1 MRNLKLKFCQQYTK
15 GVVEQPKYLLLN
27 PNSSKSD
34 DVRFMVTDDKL
45 FSYKPGSTEFP
56 KVLAEVPGIV
66 AAEYLALENEIC
78 LATSVGEVLLVN
90 PDTQKVNEG
99 TYCDVGIEGMSWSP
113 DQEVV
118 VFVTKQHNV
127 VVMTCTY
134 DPLTEHCLD
143 DETAEAE
150 GEFINVGWGKKETQ
164 FHGSEGKQAAKQKL
178 DDGTKVN
185 LEELPK
191 DIHID
196 WRADGAYFVV
206 SYVSQ
211 SRGRTFKVFDKEG
224 KLQYVGEKQ
233 PSLGSAIGWRP
244 SGTWIAIPQRL
255 PNKSCIALFEKN
267 GLRHRELVL
276 PFDLQEE
283 PVECIK
289 WSSDSEILCLK
300 TQHKLYLYTI
310 GNYHW
315 YLKQVLEFSDEQQ
328 ISYLQWDNRMGEEKT
343 LHILFETGKYLM
355 YKWQWCIDRYNRT
368 GLVCVVDGKRLLLT
382 DFSKAMIPPPMSSQE
397 LQLDGE
403 AFIVAVCLQGVQDD
417 LQLCI
422 YDSRHNMHVYKG
434 KVTQPTLF
442 TKQGVLKTLE
452 APETLMPLQYANL
465 QWFESFEDTYL
476 LSNYTEDNMTSLKFF
491 SLDVTKS
498 CFKVVSCV
506 SIPGTIYTLTP
517 SGREQPCELFYQLME
532 DCRLIQL
539 VFDVDTNR
547 ETSRRLH
554 AQFEHLIEQLETF
567 IRPLE
572 AETFTIALTNNQGL
586 FINSQ
591 SSAQDVTSFCM
602 AGNYL
607 TFTKLASLH
616 FLRLSDLCLV
626 NERRLER
633 GSKLIT
639 TVADS
644 ARTVLQMPRGNLEA
658 ICPRV
663 LSLELVGA
671 LLEAQKYCLAF
682 DTLRKQR
689 INLNILCDHNMCD
702 FVNRLDVFLHEIQNP
717 NWLNLFLSDLQNE
730 DFTKSMYSSNY
741 KENSQLYPE
750 GFKIENKVAY
760 LCKALCSRMEQTSEK
775 RYRLPILTA
784 YVKTGEL
791 EKALELIWQDKKNDN
806 ATDGGGAAA
815 AAAEDALK
823 YLLYLVDVNEL
834 YNVALG
840 TYDFGLVLFV
850 AQKSQKDP
858 KEYLA
863 FLNELKSYELNYRK
877 FKIDEHLKRPEKAL
891 KHIANCGKEKFVEAL
906 TFIKKHEYYAQALR
920 AFQGDGECYRAICLA
935 FADYLRAKGR
945 FENASI
951 LYERGLNLQQ
961 ALLSAK
967 HVLDWQRAL
976 MLAKKIDPQTV
987 DIVANSLISP
997 LQEQGK
1003 HFEAFELAKK
1013 YSNNFTASLDCLFAG
1028 KLFLRAIYEINLNE
1042 SDNNKEILQNLL
1054 IPKLLAYH
1062 EILATNLAADEAQ
1075 FIKHKERLLEVRVIR
1090 KKQAQNFIDGSDQV
1104 DIDECDLLSDTTS
1117 LRSSRYTASSRGTGK
1132 TFRSSKNRRK
1142 HERKLLSF
1150 KPGNPFED
1158 IAYIDALYNQ
1168 ITSCFAQQQHIHDTC
1183 KALVLCNQENVATDL
1198 QQQLKRLLSLMQDS
1212 LDDIWIPEMLTISA
1226 AQQFLQGPNIDYTQL
1241 QNEQRYAMMD
1251 PLKRFKPQLSQID
1264 WEHEILQL

>member
-1 MRNLKLKFCQQYTK
+1 MRNLKLKYNQQYTQGIAQAK
-15 GVVEQPKYLLLN
+15 CLLIN
-27 PNSSKSD
+27 PNSGKSD
-34 DVRFMVTDDKL
+34 DNRFVVTDDKL
-45 FSYKPGSTEFP
+45 FLYKPGSTEPP
-56 KVLAEVPGIV
+56 KVLAEVPDIV

-90 PDTQKVNEG
+90 PDNLQVNEG
-99 TYCDVGIEGMSWSP
+99 TFCDVGIECMSWSP

-118 VFVTKQHNV
+118 VFVTKHHNV

-134 DPLTEHCLD
+134 DPLAEHSLS
-143 DETAEAE
+143 DENAEAE
-150 GEFINVGWGKKETQ
+150 GEFVNVGWGKKETQ
-164 FHGSEGKQAAKQKL
+164 FHGSEGKQAAKQNL

-185 LEELPK
+185 VEELPQ
-191 DIHID
+191 DIHVD

-206 SYVSQ
+206 SYVS
-211 SRGRTFKVFDKEG
+211 SAKGRTFKVFDKEG
-224 KLQYVGEKQ
+224 KLQYVAEKQ
-233 PSLGSAIGWRP
+233 PNLSPAVSWRP
-244 SGTWIAIPQRL
+244 SGNWIALPQRL

-276 PFDLQEE
+276 PFDLQNE
-283 PVECIK
+283 PVESIK

-315 YLKQVLEFSDEQQ
+315 YLKQVLEFSIENQ
-328 ISYLQWDNRMGEEKT
+328 INYLIWDNRIGEEKT
-343 LHILFETGKYLM
+343 LHLLFENGKYLV
-355 YKWQWCIDRYNRT
+355 YKWHWSIDRFNRS

-382 DFSKAMIPPPMSSQE
+382 DFSKAVIPPPMCSQE
-397 LQLDGE
+397 LLLENE
-403 AFIVAVCLQGVQDD
+403 AFIAAICLQGVQED

-422 YDSRHNMHVYKG
+422 YDSKHNIHLFKA
-434 KVTQPTLF
+434 KVTAPTKF
-442 TKQGVLKTLE
+442 TKLGVLKSLE
-452 APETLMPLQYANL
+452 SPDSLQPLQYANL

-476 LSNYTEDNMTSLKFF
+476 LAYNTRDNVSALKFF
-491 SLDVTKS
+491 SLDLTQN
-498 CFKVVSCV
+498 CFKAVSTV
-506 SIPGTIYTLTP
+506 NIAGTVYTLAP
-517 SGREQPCELFYQLME
+517 SGREQPCELFYQLMD
-532 DCRLIQL
+532 DCRLMQL
-539 VFDVDTNR
+539 VFDVDSNR

-554 AQFEHLIEQLETF
+554 AEFENLIEQLETF

-572 AETFTIALTNNQGL
+572 AETFTIALTINQVL
-586 FINSQ
+586 FINTQ
-591 SSAQDVTSFCM
+591 RSAQDVTSFCM

-639 TVADS
+639 TVSQS

-671 LLEAQKYCLAF
+671 LLESQKYCLAF
-682 DTLRKQR
+682 DMLRKQR

-702 FVNRLDVFLHEIQNP
+702 FVNRLDVFLQEIQNP

-730 DFTKSMYSSNY
+730 DFTKTMYSSNY
-741 KENSQLYPE
+741 KENSQTYPE
-750 GFKIENKVAY
+750 DFKIENKVLY
-760 LCKALCSRMEQTSEK
+760 LCKALCARMEQSSEK

-784 YVKTGEL
+784 YVKMGEL
-791 EKALELIWQDKKNDN
+791 EKALELIWQDKRNDN
-806 ATDGGGAAA
+806 NTDGSGT

-877 FKIDEHLKRPEKAL
+877 FKIDEHLKRFAKAL
-891 KHIANCGKEKFVEAL
+891 KHIANCGKEKFDEAL
-906 TFIKKHEYYAQALR
+906 AFIKKHEYYAQALR
-920 AFQGDGECYRAICLA
+920 AYREDEDCYREICLA
-935 FADYLRAKGR
+935 FADYLRGKGK

-951 LYERGLNLQQ
+951 LYERGLNMQQ

-967 HVLDWQRAL
+967 HVLDWQRVL
-976 MLAKKIDPQTV
+976 MLAKKIDPESVAT
-987 DIVANSLISP
+987 VANSLISP

-1003 HFEAFELAKK
+1003 HLEAFELAKK
-1013 YSNNFTASLDCLFAG
+1013 YSNNFTSALECLFAG
-1028 KLFLRAIYEINLNE
+1028 KLFLTAIYEINVNE
-1042 SDNNKEILQNLL
+1042 DGDQKEELLQNLL

-1062 EILATNLAADEAQ
+1062 EILSNNLAADQAE
-1075 FIKHKERLLEVRVIR
+1075 FIKHKARLLEVRIER
-1090 KKQAQNFIDGSDQV
+1090 SKQAQNLVDGNDQI

-1158 IAYIDALYNQ
+1158 IAYISALYTQ
-1168 ITSCFAQQQHIHDTC
+1168 ITKCFNQQQHIHDTC
-1183 KALVLCNQENVATDL
+1183 KALVLCNKENEATDL
-1198 QQQLKRLLSLMQDS
+1198 QQQLKVLLRLMQDS
-1212 LDDIWIPEMLTISA
+1212 LDDIWIPEMLSVTA
-1226 AQQFLQGPNIDYTQL
+1226 AQQFIQGPNFDYTQL
-1241 QNEQRYAMMD
+1241 QNEQRYAMLD
-1251 PLKRFKPQLSQID
+1251 PIKRFKPQLNIID

>member
-1 MRNLKLKFCQQYTK
+1 MRNLKLKYTQRFSRGISQSK
-15 GVVEQPKYLLLN
+15 FLLLN
-27 PNSSKSD
+27 PNSTKSD
-34 DVRFMVTDDKL
+34 DPRYVVTKDKL
-45 FSYKPGSTEFP
+45 FQYKPGSAEPP
-56 KVLAEVPGIV
+56 KILAEVPDIV

-90 PDTQKVNEG
+90 PETQQMNEG
-99 TYCDVGIEGMSWSP
+99 TFCDVGIECMAWSP

-118 VFVTKQHNV
+118 IFVTKHHNV

-143 DETAEAE
+143 DENAEAE
-150 GEFINVGWGKKETQ
+150 GEFVNVGWGKKETQ

-185 LEELPK
+185 VEELTK

-196 WRADGAYFVV
+196 WRADGAFFVV

-211 SRGRTFKVFDKEG
+211 ARGRTFKVFDKEG
-224 KLQYVGEKQ
+224 KLQYVAEKQ
-233 PSLGSAIGWRP
+233 LNLSPATGWRP
-244 SGTWIAIPQRL
+244 SGNWIAIPQKL

-276 PFDLQEE
+276 PFDLQNE
-283 PVECIK
+283 PVETIK

-300 TQHKLYLYTI
+300 TQQKIYLYTI

-315 YLKQVLEFSDEQQ
+315 YLKQVLEFPAENQ
-328 ISYLQWDNRMGEEKT
+328 ITNLQWDNRMGEEKT
-343 LHILFETGKYLM
+343 LHILFESGKYM
-355 YKWQWCIDRYNRT
+355 IYKWHWTIDRYNRS
-368 GLVCVVDGKRLLLT
+368 GLVCVIDGKRLLLT
-382 DFSKAMIPPPMSSQE
+382 DFSKAVIPPPMSSQE
-397 LQLDGE
+397 LKLEDD
-403 AFIVAVCLQGVQDD
+403 AFIQSVCLQGVQED

-422 YDSRHNMHVYKG
+422 YDSKHNIHIFKG
-434 KVTQPTLF
+434 KVAAPTVF
-442 TKQGVLKTLE
+442 EKQGVLKPVEESDNLVPLE
-452 APETLMPLQYANL
+452 YGNL

-476 LSNYTEDNMTSLKFF
+476 VANYTVDNATILQFF
-491 SLDVTKS
+491 SVDFPQACYKQ
-498 CFKVVSCV
+498 VS
-506 SIPGTIYTLTP
+506 SLNIPGTICALTP
-517 SGREQPCELFYQLME
+517 SGREQPCELFYQILEDYRLM
-532 DCRLIQL
+532 QL
-539 VFDVDTNR
+539 VFDVDSNR

-554 AQFEHLIEQLETF
+554 AQFENLIDQLETI

-572 AETFTIALTNNQGL
+572 TETFTIALTNNQGL
-586 FINSQ
+586 YINSQ
-591 SSAQDVTSFCM
+591 RSAQDVTSYCM

-644 ARTVLQMPRGNLEA
+644 ARTILQMPRGNLEA

-671 LLEAQKYCLAF
+671 LLEAKKYGLAF
-682 DTLRKQR
+682 DMLRKQR

-702 FVNRLDVFLHEIQNP
+702 FVNRLDVFLQEIQNP

-730 DFTKSMYSSNY
+730 DFTKTMYASNY
-741 KENSQLYPE
+741 KENSQVYPE
-750 GFKIENKVAY
+750 EFKIETKVPY
-760 LCKALCSRMEQTSEK
+760 LCKALCTRMEQSSEK
-775 RYRLPILTA
+775 RFRLPILTA
-784 YVKTGEL
+784 YVKMDNL
-791 EKALELIWQDKKNDN
+791 EKALELIWEDRKKDN
-806 ATDGGGAAA
+806 ASEGAT

-877 FKIDEHLKRPEKAL
+877 FKIDEHLKRYEKAL
-891 KHIANCGKEKFVEAL
+891 KHISNCGKEKFDEAL
-906 TFIKKHEYYAQALR
+906 AFIKKHQYYAQALR
-920 AFQGDGECYRAICLA
+920 AYQDNAECYREICLA
-935 FADYLRAKGR
+935 FADYLRAKGK

-976 MLAKKIDPQTV
+976 VLAKKIDSQSI
-987 DIVANSLISP
+987 DSVAMSLVSP

-1003 HFEAFELAKK
+1003 YLEAYELAKK
-1013 YSNNFTASLDCLFAG
+1013 YSNNFSTALECLFNG
-1028 KLFLRAIYEINLNE
+1028 KLFLQAIHEINLNTTEE
-1042 SDNNKEILQNLL
+1042 SDDLLQTLL
-1054 IPKLLAYH
+1054 LPKLLAYH
-1062 EILATNLAADEAQ
+1062 EILSNNLQTDETQ
-1075 FIKHKERLLEVRVIR
+1075 FLKHKERLLEIR
-1090 KKQAQNFIDGSDQV
+1090 ILRSKQKQSLEEGNNQI

-1117 LRSSRYTASSRGTGK
+1117 MRSSRYTASSRGTGK

-1168 ITSCFAQQQHIHDTC
+1168 ITRCFTQQQHIHDTC
-1183 KALVLCNQENVATDL
+1183 KALILCNQEIHATEL
-1198 QQQLKRLLSLMQDS
+1198 QQQLKRLLRTMQDS
-1212 LDDIWIPEMLTISA
+1212 LDEIWIPEMLTISA

-1251 PLKRFKPQLSQID
+1251 PHKRFKPQLNLID
-1264 WEHEILQL
+1264 WEHDILQF